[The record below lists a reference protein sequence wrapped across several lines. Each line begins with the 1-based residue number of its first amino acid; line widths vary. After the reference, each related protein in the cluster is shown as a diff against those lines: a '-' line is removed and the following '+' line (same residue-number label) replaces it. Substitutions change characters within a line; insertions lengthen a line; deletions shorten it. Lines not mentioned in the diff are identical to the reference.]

1 MGSANHYPF
10 RTVTSDP
17 GSLGCFRP
25 GLGEQSPAKCPTL
38 ALRRARPQGPPQAA
52 FTASP
57 WAQHLSGGRGAPRG
71 RSLGLPMC
79 GPCELL
85 HVSPP
90 RPHRLLSRPGAVPC
104 PQHLQPLPAQMPR
117 SESSSKQEEAGAR
130 PRAWSLGASPRSPP
144 GSVRGNGWPGPPW
157 EFPCHCPRGPTSL
170 SPALASDLPE
180 LDGVQLAPG
189 LTRRPYHRDLQWEA
203 FPCLLWLERR
213 PGWGTPSA
221 WAERGSGA
229 SLRTW
234 CRRGPARAFLH

>member
-1 MGSANHYPF
+1 MGSANHCPF

-104 PQHLQPLPAQMPR
+104 PQHLQPLPAQRPR

-144 GSVRGNGWPGPPW
+144 
-157 EFPCHCPRGPTSL
+157 
-170 SPALASDLPE
+170 
-180 LDGVQLAPG
+180 PG
-189 LTRRPYHRDLQWEA
+189 LCVGTAGQARPGSFHA
-203 FPCLLWLERR
+203 TAPVAPPASVPLWLQI
-213 PGWGTPSA
+213 
-221 WAERGSGA
+221 
-229 SLRTW
+229 
-234 CRRGPARAFLH
+234 FLNWMECSWLQG